1 MTNRCQGVRDD
12 SMTAGMSYAEK
23 TLAPLVDLKAQSLAL
38 QPRIQARLCETLSAC
53 QFILGPEVED
63 LESELARFSG
73 ARHAICVASGTD
85 ALKISLMTERLG
97 PGDAVLVPS
106 FTFVATAE
114 AVASLGA
121 TPVFVD
127 IDKET
132 FNLDPDDLLRRLD
145 NLKGDRRLRPRAII
159 AVDLFGLPADY
170 PAINEIA
177 EHYGLLVVADAAQSF
192 GGSVSGQRVGSLA
205 PVTATSFYPSKPLG
219 CYGDGGCMLTDD
231 DERAEIMRS
240 IHRHGVDSD
249 GRTAIYVGMNSRL
262 DTLQAAVLLAK
273 LDVFEEELKARNHI
287 AQCYGS
293 KLCNIAGV
301 PKWPTQF
308 SSAWALYSILVRDR
322 DKVRDA
328 LAHEGIAT
336 GIYYSVP
343 LHLQPAYAGY
353 GDGRGSLPVSEG
365 VSEQIL
371 SLPMHPYLEEE
382 TIDRICRATVRAL
395 T

>member
-12 SMTAGMSYAEK
+12 SMTAGMSHAEK
-23 TLAPLVDLKAQSLAL
+23 TLVPLVDLKAQSLAL
-38 QPRIQARLCETLSAC
+38 QPRIQARISETLSAC
-53 QFILGPEVED
+53 RFILGPEVEE
-63 LESELARFSG
+63 LENELAKFSG

-85 ALKISLMTERLG
+85 ALKISLITEGLG

-145 NLKGDRRLRPRAII
+145 NMKDDRRLRPRAII

-293 KLCNIAGV
+293 KLCNIARV
-301 PKWPTQF
+301 PKWPAQF
-308 SSAWALYSILVRDR
+308 TSAWALYSILVRDR

-353 GDGRGSLPVSEG
+353 GDGRGSLPVTEG

-371 SLPMHPYLEEE
+371 SLPMHPYLDEE

>member
-1 MTNRCQGVRDD
+1 MTRRRPSAREDP
-12 SMTAGMSYAEK
+12 MTVDVSYAEK
-23 TLAPLVDLKAQSLAL
+23 TLVPLVDLKAQSLAL
-38 QPRIQARLCETLSAC
+38 QPRILARLHETLSAC
-53 QFILGPEVED
+53 QFILGPEVTE
-63 LESELARFSG
+63 LENELAGFSG
-73 ARHAICVASGTD
+73 ARHAICVANGTD
-85 ALKISLMTERLG
+85 ALKLSLMTERIG

-145 NLKGDRRLRPRAII
+145 NIKDDRRLRPRAVI

-177 EHYGLLVVADAAQSF
+177 AHYGLLVVADAAQSF
-192 GGSVSGQRVGSLA
+192 GGSISGQRVGCLA
-205 PVTATSFYPSKPLG
+205 PVTAVSFYPSKPLG
-219 CYGDGGCMLTDD
+219 CYGDGGCLLTDD
-231 DERAEIMRS
+231 DERAAVIRS

-249 GRTAIYVGMNSRL
+249 DRTAIHVGMNSRL
-262 DTLQAAVLLAK
+262 DTLQAAILLTK
-273 LDVFEEELKARNHI
+273 LEVFEEELKARNHI

-293 KLCNIAGV
+293 KLRNIATV
-301 PKWPTQF
+301 PKCPAQF
-308 SSAWALYSILVRDR
+308 SSAWALYSILVGDRDR
-322 DKVRDA
+322 VRDA
-328 LAHEGIAT
+328 LAKEGIAT

-353 GDGRGSLPVSEG
+353 GEGRGSLPVTEG

-371 SLPMHPYLEEE
+371 SLPMHPYLDEE
-382 TIDRICRATVRAL
+382 TIDRICRTTRRAL
-395 T
+395 

>member
-1 MTNRCQGVRDD
+1 MTVDV
-12 SMTAGMSYAEK
+12 SYAEK
-23 TLAPLVDLKAQSLAL
+23 TLVPLVDLKAQSRAL
-38 QPRIQARLCETLSAC
+38 QPRIQARLRETLSAC
-53 QFILGPEVED
+53 QFILGPEVAE
-63 LESELARFSG
+63 LENELASFSG

-145 NLKGDRRLRPRAII
+145 NIKDDRRLRPRAII

-177 EHYGLLVVADAAQSF
+177 AHYGLLVVADAAQSF
-192 GGSVSGQRVGSLA
+192 GGSISGQRVGCLA
-205 PVTATSFYPSKPLG
+205 PVTAVSFYPSKPLG
-219 CYGDGGCMLTDD
+219 CYGDGGCLLTDD
-231 DERAEIMRS
+231 DERAAIMRS

-249 GRTAIYVGMNSRL
+249 DHTAIHVGMNSRL
-262 DTLQAAVLLAK
+262 DTLQAAILLTK
-273 LDVFEEELKARNHI
+273 LEVFEEELKARNHI

-293 KLCNIAGV
+293 KLRSIAAV
-301 PKWPTQF
+301 PKWPARF

-322 DKVRDA
+322 DRVRDA
-328 LAHEGIAT
+328 LAKEGIAT

-353 GDGRGSLPVSEG
+353 GEGRGSLPVSEG

-371 SLPMHPYLEEE
+371 SLPMHPYLDEE
-382 TIDRICRATVRAL
+382 TIDRICRTTLRAL
-395 T
+395 

>member
-1 MTNRCQGVRDD
+1 MTVDV
-12 SMTAGMSYAEK
+12 SYAEK
-23 TLAPLVDLKAQSLAL
+23 TLVPLVDLKAQSLAL
-38 QPRIQARLCETLSAC
+38 QPRIQARLRETFSAC
-53 QFILGPEVED
+53 QFILGPEVAE
-63 LESELARFSG
+63 LENELASFSG

-132 FNLDPDDLLRRLD
+132 FNLDSDDLLRRLD
-145 NLKGDRRLRPRAII
+145 NIKDDRRLRPRAII

-177 EHYGLLVVADAAQSF
+177 AHYGLLVVADAAQSF
-192 GGSVSGQRVGSLA
+192 GGSISGRRVGCLA
-205 PVTATSFYPSKPLG
+205 SVTAVSFYPSKPLG
-219 CYGDGGCMLTDD
+219 CYGDGGCLLTDD
-231 DERAEIMRS
+231 DERAAIMRS

-249 GRTAIYVGMNSRL
+249 DHTAIHVGMNSRL
-262 DTLQAAVLLAK
+262 DTLQAAILLTK
-273 LDVFEEELKARNHI
+273 LEVFEEELKARNHI

-293 KLCNIAGV
+293 KLRNIAVV
-301 PKWPTQF
+301 PKWPAQF

-322 DKVRDA
+322 DRVRDA
-328 LAHEGIAT
+328 LAKEGIAT

-353 GDGRGSLPVSEG
+353 GEGRGSLPVTEG

-371 SLPMHPYLEEE
+371 SLPMHPYLDED
-382 TIDRICRATVRAL
+382 TIDRICRTTRRAL
-395 T
+395 